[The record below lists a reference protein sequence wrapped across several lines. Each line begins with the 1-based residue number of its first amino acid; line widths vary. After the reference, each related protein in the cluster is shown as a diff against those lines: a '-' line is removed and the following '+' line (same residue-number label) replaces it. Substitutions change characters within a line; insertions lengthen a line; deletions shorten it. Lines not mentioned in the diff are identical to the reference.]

1 MKIKYRN
8 IFVSL
13 LIVVS
18 VVFGQ
23 NRTFELVESIPEET
37 VLDNPDIRNTHE
49 VWLEMLNSAKY
60 QINIEQF
67 YITSEKGEMLE
78 DILDAIVNAAKRGVK
93 VNIIVDSKFFQTY
106 PDDVNAFWKPQA
118 PILLST

>member
-60 QINIEQF
+60 QIDIEQF

-78 DILDAIVNAAKRGVK
+78 DILDATISAAKGE
-93 VNIIVDSKFFQTY
+93 
-106 PDDVNAFWKPQA
+106 
-118 PILLST
+118 